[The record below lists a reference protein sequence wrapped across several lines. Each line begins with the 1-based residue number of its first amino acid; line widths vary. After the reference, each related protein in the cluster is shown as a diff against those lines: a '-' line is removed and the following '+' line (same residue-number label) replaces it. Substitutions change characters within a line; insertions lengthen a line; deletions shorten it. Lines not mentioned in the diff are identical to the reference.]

1 MTSIQQKQV
10 PTLKFKFEDF
20 EELDVPDFMINF
32 WCYSENNENCPILKQ
47 YNDWSI
53 TALKKKL
60 IKEYIDFDFVVEKLS
75 QRDKKWVD
83 VSRIS
88 SGR

>member
-1 MTSIQQKQV
+1 MLKKQQQQQQQQQQQKIASIQQKYV

-53 TALKKKL
+53 AALKKK
-60 IKEYIDFDFVVEKLS
+60 V
-75 QRDKKWVD
+75 DKRVH
-83 VSRIS
+83 
-88 SGR
+88 